1 MNRNV
6 QGLIA
11 GAIATAV
18 LSALMLIKG
27 AMGLLPQFNVI
38 AMLAGTLG
46 GGPIVGWIAHVAIGV
61 VLYGLAIAN
70 LSHVLP
76 GGSAT
81 VKGIVLGVIGW
92 LAMML
97 VAMPVMGGGFFA
109 SDLGVPVVVA
119 TLVLHLIFGA
129 VLGFGFG
136 RLGGDGGPAP
146 QQPAPG
152 G

>member
-1 MNRNV
+1 MNGNV
-6 QGLIA
+6 KGLIA

-27 AMGLLPQFNVI
+27 AMGMLPQFNVI

-46 GGPIVGWIAHVAIGV
+46 GGPIVGWIAHIAIGV
-61 VLYGLAIAN
+61 VLYGLVIAN
-70 LSHVLP
+70 LSHALP
-76 GGSAT
+76 GGSPA

-92 LAMML
+92 LVMML

-109 SDLGVPVVVA
+109 GNLGIPVVVA

-129 VLGFGFG
+129 VLGFSFG
-136 RLGGDGGPAP
+136 KLDGDTARAP
-146 QQPAPG
+146 QAG
-152 G
+152 A

>member
-46 GGPIVGWIAHVAIGV
+46 GGPVVGWIAHIAIGV
-61 VLYGLAIAN
+61 VLYGLVIAN
-70 LSHVLP
+70 LSHALP
-76 GGSAT
+76 GGSST

-92 LAMML
+92 LVMMV

-109 SDLGVPVVVA
+109 GNLGIPVVVA

-129 VLGFGFG
+129 VLGFSFG
-136 RLGGDGGPAP
+136 RLGSGETR
-146 QQPAPG
+146 APG
-152 G
+152 HGA